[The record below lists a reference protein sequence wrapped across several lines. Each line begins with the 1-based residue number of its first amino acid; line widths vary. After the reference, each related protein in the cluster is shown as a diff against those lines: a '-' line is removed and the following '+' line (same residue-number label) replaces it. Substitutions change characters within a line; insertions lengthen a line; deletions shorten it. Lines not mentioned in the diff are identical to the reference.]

1 MTTPPPDETATA
13 VDREAA
19 WQSTSGDGLPAL
31 LKSAGGPFDVVQAYW
46 PGNRMATQKTG
57 VYVLRTRLDD
67 NHPMSQRYRPMY
79 LFRLKVVWPVK
90 AATAELAE
98 QEQRALDVAI
108 GFLLQRI
115 AARWATRRTAAGSC
129 PSARRQGRRVRRSTS
144 TTPSRRSRRT
154 RNCAPPSCTTPTT
167 TSSWG

>member
-1 MTTPPPDETATA
+1 MTTPPSDETATA

-19 WQSTSGDGLPAL
+19 WLSTSGDGLPAL
-31 LKSAGGPFDVVQAYW
+31 LKADGGPFDVVQAYW

-57 VYVLRTRLDD
+57 VYVLRTHLDD

-115 AARWATRRTAAGSC
+115 RGPLGDKTHGARFLSVGE
-129 PSARRQGRRVRRSTS
+129 
-144 TTPSRRSRRT
+144 TPGE
-154 RNCAPPSCTTPTT
+154 
-167 TSSWG
+167 TSSAVDFDDPEQTIPANKELRATVMYYADDIEFND